1 MDHRIV
7 ARDEWL
13 DARRALLAKEKR
25 FTQLRDQL
33 SAERRELPWE
43 KVEKSYVF
51 DGPAGRESLA
61 DLFAGKSQLI
71 VYHFMFAPEWE
82 EGCKSCSFWA
92 DNFDRLPVHL
102 KHRDTTMLAISRAPL
117 AKLEAYRKRMG
128 WNFKWVSSAG
138 NDFNFDYNV
147 SFAGARAGRSR
158 TDYNFGASADDARY
172 AGEEFPGISVFYKD
186 ATGDIF
192 HTYSCYAR
200 GIDMMN
206 NAYHY
211 LDLTPK
217 GRDEGDGIMAWL
229 RRNDE
234 YKD

>member
-7 ARDEWL
+7 SRSEWL
-13 DARRALLAKEKR
+13 DARRALVAKEKHFDR
-25 FTQLRDQL
+25 LRDEL
-33 SAERRELPWE
+33 SRERRALPWE
-43 KVEKSYVF
+43 RVEKAYVF
-51 DGPAGRESLA
+51 DGPNGRESLA

-71 VYHFMFAPEWE
+71 VYHFMFAPDWE

-102 KHRDTTMLAISRAPL
+102 KHRDTTMIAISRAPL
-117 AKLEAYRKRMG
+117 AKLDAYRKRMG
-128 WNFKWVSSAG
+128 WTFKWVSSAG
-138 NDFNFDYNV
+138 NDFNYDYRV
-147 SFAGARAGRSR
+147 SFAKDETSRAL
-158 TDYNFGASADDARY
+158 TDYNFGMSKSDQRY
-172 AGEEFPGISVFYKD
+172 VGEEFPGISVFYKNK
-186 ATGDIF
+186 AGEVF